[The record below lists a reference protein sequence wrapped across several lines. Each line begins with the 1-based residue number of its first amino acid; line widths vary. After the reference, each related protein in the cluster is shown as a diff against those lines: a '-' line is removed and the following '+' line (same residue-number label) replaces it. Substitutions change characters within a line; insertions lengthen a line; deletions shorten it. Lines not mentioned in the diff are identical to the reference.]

1 MVFCLI
7 ETADHLRNP
16 LNLISMILGT
26 RLLNEIGDV
35 ALILADLFPFA
46 APLAV
51 LVPFIGLLAALL
63 VPFIA
68 PLAVLVPSVSLHLW

>member
-26 RLLNEIGDV
+26 RLLNEIGGV
-35 ALILADLFPFA
+35 ALILADLFPFV

-51 LVPFIGLLAALL
+51 LVSFIGLLALL